1 MKVMY
6 SPCLSKKNRLLFIT
20 INEQFLN
27 FSATREGLTDE
38 EVTERLE
45 KVNLPKFHLIL

>member
-1 MKVMY
+1 MFF
-6 SPCLSKKNRLLFIT
+6 FIK
-20 INEQFLN
+20 QPFLN

-45 KVNLPKFHLIL
+45 KVNQLIFFLFYFILFLF